1 MKTGIVHYVVAFP
14 EAKVSIQLISPASE
28 ETATVKSQLTGILAA
43 NFGGVNTGGLLLAN
57 ICNSQVGNRL

>member
-1 MKTGIVHYVVAFP
+1 MTTFDH
-14 EAKVSIQLISPASE
+14 VSIQLISPASE
-28 ETATVKSQLTGILAA
+28 ETATVKSQLTRILAA